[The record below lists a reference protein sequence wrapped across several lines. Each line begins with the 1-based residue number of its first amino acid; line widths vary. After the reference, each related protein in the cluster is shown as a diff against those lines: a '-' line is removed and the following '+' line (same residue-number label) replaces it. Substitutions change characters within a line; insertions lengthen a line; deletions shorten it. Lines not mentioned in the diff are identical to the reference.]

1 MVEVFG
7 LKYTYFKVSN
17 MAVLERVDFV
27 YLTPALLCFTAFLA
41 GIVPC
46 ALCLDST
53 IFAYISLGIFVVSL
67 VAHTYILFHW
77 KRYKGSSPFAYA
89 ITQPVAHLIIMVF
102 ALCVGSVNVCSAGAN
117 RDDFVLQDNYLSQ
130 HSMEISEVIARE

>member
-1 MVEVFG
+1 
-7 LKYTYFKVSN
+7 
-17 MAVLERVDFV
+17 MAVRERVDFV

-46 ALCLDST
+46 AFCLNST
-53 IFAYISLGIFVVSL
+53 VFAYLSLAIFAISL
-67 VAHTYILFHW
+67 VAHAYILFQW

-102 ALCVGSVNVCSAGAN
+102 ALCVGSVNVCSTVAEQDESVL
-117 RDDFVLQDNYLSQ
+117 RDNHLLQPKTD
-130 HSMEISEVIARE
+130 ISDVISRE